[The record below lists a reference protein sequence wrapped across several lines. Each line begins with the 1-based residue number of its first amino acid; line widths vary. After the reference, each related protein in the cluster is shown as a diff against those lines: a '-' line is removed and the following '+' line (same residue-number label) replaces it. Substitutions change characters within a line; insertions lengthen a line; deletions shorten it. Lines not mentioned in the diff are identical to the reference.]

1 MNYIIGKHAIT
12 EVLKHNPYR
21 IKKVLCVRSKDPL
34 LIELQERGIL
44 IQFVDRQHL
53 THIVRTDSHQSFI
66 AIVTPRKISSLADSI
81 KKSQKE
87 VTSRFVMIDSITDPH
102 NFGSILRAAEC
113 FGMNGVIWSKNRSS
127 GITPVVTKV
136 SSGASELLPLI
147 EVSNLAQAI
156 QQLAGYGYTI
166 LSTGLSFGPMESIFS
181 FSFPQKGVLILG
193 SEGKGVQKIL
203 QAKADYNIHI
213 PMQGKISSL
222 NVAQAAAVIFSFW
235 SMRL

>member
-1 MNYIIGKHAIT
+1 MNYIIGKHAIS

-34 LIELQERGIL
+34 LIELQKRGIS
-44 IQFVDRQHL
+44 IQFVDKQYL

-66 AIVTPRKISSLADSI
+66 AVVTPRKISSLTDII
-81 KKSQKE
+81 KKSEKE
-87 VTSRFVMIDSITDPH
+87 AISRLVILDSITDPH

-113 FGMNGVIWSKNRSS
+113 LGINGVIWSKNRSP

-147 EVSNLAQAI
+147 EVSNLSQTT
-156 QQLAGYGYTI
+156 QQLANYGYTI
-166 LSTGLSFGPMESIFS
+166 LSTGLSLGSGASVFS

-203 QAKADYNIHI
+203 HSKADYNIYI
-213 PMQGKISSL
+213 PMQGKICSL